1 MFTIWSL
8 RLAILPLECFL
19 HSIQTMSSSSD
30 DDFMGYTTAAKKLS
44 KLNAQ
49 ESSSDEDLEDVIPEL
64 RNPTPLISP
73 ESKKPATETKPILSL
88 PKKGPKKTI
97 QKKKM
102 VVESV
107 DFDLIEASGSGTNHN
122 SLDSDHDS
130 LDLTLPNVSLNIPKT
145 RPQRK
150 TAKKTPVAKKRKKHC
165 GDEEC
170 ENCFEETDEEFM
182 VAKPAKKKAPPKK
195 KTPAKK
201 KAPKRNKTG
210 CGNPT
215 CRNCFSLPDSDDD
228 LIAALN
234 ADLYEERRASW
245 GRRRRG
251 GWGRYNNP
259 MFNIWRRQA
268 TPRSTR
274 RNRMPI
280 TYEPSDDGAP
290 MVFVSD
296 NEEEKTKKNEAVAEV
311 NCEYD
316 LKVWWQ
322 FREISSFKIRK
333 YQTMQSIFDFYSE
346 RENIPM
352 ERLVFLVDENFIKPD
367 DTPDSLNITRYQIIE
382 GGYVTDGVVNVAGK
396 MDKTSTQA
404 IQLKILMQEKKKPL
418 MVAIKK
424 DEPFSILMAKCS
436 EALQLDVKDMR
447 FSFDGD
453 TLKATDTPL
462 SLEFEGGEC
471 IDVHM
476 K

>member
-1 MFTIWSL
+1 MLCTQLFK
-8 RLAILPLECFL
+8 
-19 HSIQTMSSSSD
+19 MSSSSD

-49 ESSSDEDLEDVIPEL
+49 ESSSDEDLEDLIPEL
-64 RNPTPLISP
+64 KNPTPLISP
-73 ESKKPATETKPILSL
+73 EPKKPATQTKAELSS
-88 PKKGPKKTI
+88 PKKAPKKTI
-97 QKKKM
+97 QKKKK
-102 VVESV
+102 VVDNV
-107 DFDLIEASGSGTNHN
+107 DYDLTQPSGSGTNIN

-130 LDLTLPNVSLNIPKT
+130 LDLALPNVSLNLPKT

-150 TAKKTPVAKKRKKHC
+150 MAKKTPVAKKRKKHC
-165 GDEEC
+165 GDDECEEC
-170 ENCFEETDEEFM
+170 FEVTDEEFM
-182 VAKPAKKKAPPKK
+182 VTKPAKKKPPPKK

-201 KAPKRNKTG
+201 KAPKRTRTG
-210 CGNPT
+210 CGDPT
-215 CRNCFSLPDSDDD
+215 CENCLPDSDDEI
-228 LIAALN
+228 LAALN
-234 ADLYEERRASW
+234 ANLYEERRASR

-251 GWGRYNNP
+251 GWGSFNNP
-259 MFNIWRRQA
+259 IFNIWRRQA
-268 TPRSTR
+268 TPRYPR

-290 MVFVSD
+290 MVFISD

-346 RENIPM
+346 RENIPI
-352 ERLVFLVDENFIKPD
+352 ERLVFLVGENFIKPED
-367 DTPDSLNITRYQIIE
+367 SPDSLNITRFQIIE
-382 GGYVTDGVVNVAGK
+382 GGYVTDAVVNVVGK
-396 MDKTSTQA
+396 TDRTSTQS
-404 IQLKILMQEKKKPL
+404 IQLKILMKEKKKPL

-424 DEPFSILMAKCS
+424 DEPLSILMAKCS
-436 EALQLDVKDMR
+436 EALQLDVKNMR